1 FICYLISGS
10 RDLLKKKP
18 YKYSQANKYAK
29 QVKSCKHFGSES
41 SEPTVAKVIQYPSK
55 HEIATSSSYSESEEY
70 YKRYDY
76 DVMPV
81 KDTLTSET
89 STDSRAERISLTE
102 SYLNNIERNISEE
115 LQTDSSTN
123 TLDSSIKFFKVT
135 VEEIFSKFYD
145 NMHDFELYKKKFH
158 DILSKEQGECVQ
170 EMEDFIKDIIRHIMS
185 SESSD
190 FNAEF
195 QCKDKVSENSD
206 SISKLEDIQS
216 VMEAFKN
223 ENYNSMESASDEKG
237 SENKQELKYKVNAAE
252 TLNIYLMSK
261 NPYLKIK
268 MNNDNSHL
276 SAIQIMERCSS
287 YNQGVSKL
295 VASADDIKMLSAK
308 KMELARLETLIKD
321 GPEFADRE
329 IPIKISFAKK
339 NIHSDDES
347 HRESSRSEKS
357 FLGSL
362 CSYLCKK
369 LRKAT
374 NLGY

>member
-1 FICYLISGS
+1 MSSQEKLT
-10 RDLLKKKP
+10 KKP
-18 YKYSQANKYAK
+18 YKYNRYAN
-29 QVKSCKHFGSES
+29 QVNSCRNFGSES
-41 SEPTVAKVIQYPSK
+41 SEHTVIGKVVQYPSK
-55 HEIATSSSYSESEEY
+55 QEVATSSSYSGSEEY
-70 YKRYDY
+70 YKMYDY
-76 DVMPV
+76 DMVPV
-81 KDTLTSET
+81 KDTLTSKT
-89 STDSRAERISLTE
+89 STDTRVERISLTE

-158 DILSKEQGECVQ
+158 DILSKEQGECVE

-185 SESSD
+185 SESND
-190 FNAEF
+190 LNAEF
-195 QCKDKVSENSD
+195 QSKDSVFENSD
-206 SISKLEDIQS
+206 SISKLEDMQS

-237 SENKQELKYKVNAAE
+237 SENKQEFKHKVNTAE

-268 MNNDNSHL
+268 MNNNNSHL
-276 SAIQIMERCSS
+276 SEIQIMERCSS
-287 YNQGVSKL
+287 YNQGASKV

-308 KMELARLETLIKD
+308 KMELAMLETLND

-329 IPIKISFAKK
+329 IPVKISFAKK
-339 NIHSDDES
+339 NIHSDDQS
-347 HRESSRSEKS
+347 HQESSRSEKS
-357 FLGSL
+357 FLGCL

>member
-1 FICYLISGS
+1 MSS
-10 RDLLKKKP
+10 REILTKKP
-18 YKYSQANKYAK
+18 YKYSQAKRYTK
-29 QVKSCKHFGSES
+29 QVNSCRNLGSES
-41 SEPTVAKVIQYPSK
+41 SEPTIAKVIQYPSK
-55 HEIATSSSYSESEEY
+55 QEIATSSSYSGTGEY

-76 DVMPV
+76 DIVPV

-89 STDSRAERISLTE
+89 STDSRTERISLTE

-158 DILSKEQGECVQ
+158 DILSKEQGECVE

-190 FNAEF
+190 LNPKL
-195 QCKDKVSENSD
+195 QYKDVSENSD
-206 SISKLEDIQS
+206 SISKLEDMQS

-223 ENYNSMESASDEKG
+223 ENYNSMESTSDEKG
-237 SENKQELKYKVNAAE
+237 SKSKQELKDTVNNAE

-261 NPYLKIK
+261 NPYLKIM
-268 MNNDNSHL
+268 MNNNNSHL
-276 SAIQIMERCSS
+276 SEIQIMERCNS

-295 VASADDIKMLSAK
+295 VASADDMKMLSAK
-308 KMELARLETLIKD
+308 KMELAMLETLKD
-321 GPEFADRE
+321 GPEFTDRE
-329 IPIKISFAKK
+329 IPVKISFAKK

-347 HRESSRSEKS
+347 HRESNRTEKS
-357 FLGSL
+357 FLGCL

>member
-1 FICYLISGS
+1 MSSPQML
-10 RDLLKKKP
+10 KKP
-18 YKYSQANKYAK
+18 YKYSKINRHAN
-29 QVKSCKHFGSES
+29 SCKNFGIES
-41 SEPTVAKVIQYPSK
+41 REHTVGKFVQYPSK
-55 HEIATSSSYSESEEY
+55 QEIATSSSYTGSDEY

-76 DVMPV
+76 DIMPV
-81 KDTLTSET
+81 KDTLTSKT
-89 STDSRAERISLTE
+89 STDSRLDRISLTE

-115 LQTDSSTN
+115 LQTDTSTN
-123 TLDSSIKFFKVT
+123 TLDSNTKFFKVT
-135 VEEIFSKFYD
+135 VEEIFSKFYA

-158 DILSKEQGECVQ
+158 DILSKEQGECVE

-185 SESSD
+185 SESNDLKAEYSKDGVSD
-190 FNAEF
+190 N
-195 QCKDKVSENSD
+195 SE
-206 SISKLEDIQS
+206 IEDMQS

-223 ENYNSMESASDEKG
+223 ENYDAMGSGSDEKG
-237 SENKQELKYKVNAAE
+237 SENKQEYKCRVNTSE

-268 MNNDNSHL
+268 MNNNNSHL
-276 SAIQIMERCSS
+276 SEIQIMERSNS
-287 YNQGVSKL
+287 HKQGASKV
-295 VASADDIKMLSAK
+295 VASADDINMLSAK
-308 KMELARLETLIKD
+308 KMELALLETVND

-329 IPIKISFAKK
+329 IPVKISFAKK
-339 NIHSDDES
+339 NMHSDDQT
-347 HRESSRSEKS
+347 HCESSRSEKS

>member
-1 FICYLISGS
+1 FICYLISDS
-10 RDLLKKKP
+10 REILTKKP
-18 YKYSQANKYAK
+18 YKYSQANKHTK
-29 QVKSCKHFGSES
+29 QVNSCKNFGSES

-55 HEIATSSSYSESEEY
+55 QEISTSSSYSGSGEY

-76 DVMPV
+76 DTVPV

-102 SYLNNIERNISEE
+102 SYLNNIERNMSEE

-123 TLDSSIKFFKVT
+123 TLDSGIKFFKVT
-135 VEEIFSKFYD
+135 VEEIFSKFYE
-145 NMHDFELYKKKFH
+145 NMHDFDLYKKKFH
-158 DILSKEQGECVQ
+158 DILSKEQGECVE

-190 FNAEF
+190 LNAEF
-195 QCKDKVSENSD
+195 QVKDKVSENSD
-206 SISKLEDIQS
+206 SISKLEDIPS

-237 SENKQELKYKVNAAE
+237 SENKQDLKYKVNTAE

-268 MNNDNSHL
+268 MNNNNSNL
-276 SAIQIMERCSS
+276 SEIQIMERCNS

-295 VASADDIKMLSAK
+295 VASADDFKMLTAK
-308 KMELARLETLIKD
+308 KMELAMLETLKD

-329 IPIKISFAKK
+329 IPVKISFAKK
-339 NIHSDDES
+339 NIHSDDEI

-357 FLGSL
+357 FLGCL